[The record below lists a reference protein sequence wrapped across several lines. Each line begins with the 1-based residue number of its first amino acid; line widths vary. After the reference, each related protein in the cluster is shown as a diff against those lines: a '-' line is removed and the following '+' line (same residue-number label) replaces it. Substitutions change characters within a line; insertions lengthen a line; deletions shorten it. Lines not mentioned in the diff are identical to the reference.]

1 MTEVGKIEN
10 APETTAAPVNAPVVP
25 KTRTNAAG
33 TSPQKKAVGG
43 GIKRPAAV
51 TPVAATAKATPT
63 PTPADAP
70 VAPVQE
76 TAPVPEPVAETPVPV
91 AAATT
96 LFKKKKT
103 ADAAKTKANPVP
115 AVDATATKANE
126 KFKQFGYKEGNI
138 LMKISPTKLIVE
150 IDLTQ
155 RLGRSQSGKSEIIAR
170 TAGVAG
176 MEIPGLPGKQLQVQ
190 CYDTGVKRK
199 AAFDE
204 IG

>member
-1 MTEVGKIEN
+1 MTEAGKLE
-10 APETTAAPVNAPVVP
+10 PEKKTEAVEPAAATPVAEAAPVVP
-25 KTRTNAAG
+25 PTI
-33 TSPQKKAVGG
+33 PKKKS
-43 GIKRPAAV
+43 GIKRPAA
-51 TPVAATAKATPT
+51 ATPAAPAAAAAPKVEEQAA
-63 PTPADAP
+63 PTPP
-70 VAPVQE
+70 
-76 TAPVPEPVAETPVPV
+76 
-91 AAATT
+91 
-96 LFKKKKT
+96 KKKKT
-103 ADAAKTKANPVP
+103 AAPVEAPVQEATPATTKGS
-115 AVDATATKANE
+115 TE
-126 KFKQFGYKEGNI
+126 KYKQFGYKDGNI